1 MRHPT
6 RRVET
11 WSQRKADIAA
21 TDDRLVHA
29 GHLHESAQSSMVGSP
44 QRRNAPNDNG
54 PIFAAQGNHVRDG
67 SKGRERTQFGGF
79 LIANDTYG
87 SKECAR
93 EFICQTG
100 TAEISERIC
109 ALWEPGI
116 DNGVRKGQMR
126 WRLVVV
132 GDDHIHPPLFRQ
144 RHRLYRTDAAVHGDD
159 QRDALR
165 RKFLNGTV
173 RHAIAVLD
181 PVW

>member
-21 TDDRLVHA
+21 TDRRLVHA
-29 GHLHESAQSSMVGSP
+29 GHLHESAQSGMVGSP
-44 QRRNAPNDNG
+44 QCRNAPNDNG
-54 PIFAAQGNHVRDG
+54 PIFAAQGNRVRDG
-67 SKGRERTQFGGF
+67 GQGRERTQFGGF
-79 LIANDTYG
+79 LIANDTDG
-87 SKECAR
+87 GKERAR
-93 EFICQTG
+93 EFIRQAG
-100 TAEISERIC
+100 AAEIPEWIC
-109 ALWEPGI
+109 AVGEPGI
-116 DNGVRKGQMR
+116 DNGVRRGQMR

-173 RHAIAVLD
+173 RHTVPVLD